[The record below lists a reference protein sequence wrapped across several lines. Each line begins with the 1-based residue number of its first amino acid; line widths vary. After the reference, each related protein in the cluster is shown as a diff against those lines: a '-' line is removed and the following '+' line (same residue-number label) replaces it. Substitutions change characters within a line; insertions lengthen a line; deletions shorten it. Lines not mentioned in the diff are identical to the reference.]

1 VHAELASWYISHNL
15 QCVQSPCAEE
25 NALTTW
31 ELGNKCDH

>member
-25 NALTTW
+25 NAVTT
-31 ELGNKCDH
+31 